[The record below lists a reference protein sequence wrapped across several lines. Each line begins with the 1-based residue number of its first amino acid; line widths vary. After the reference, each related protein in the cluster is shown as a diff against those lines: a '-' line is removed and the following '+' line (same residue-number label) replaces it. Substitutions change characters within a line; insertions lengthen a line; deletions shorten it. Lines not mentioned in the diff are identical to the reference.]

1 MHDER
6 TLYDVWMA
14 ARMTYV
20 INACMLAQQR
30 QQHKTFPSAHSV
42 FMNRLLHH
50 VTGRG
55 QAVVRN

>member
-20 INACMLAQQR
+20 INACMHAG
-30 QQHKTFPSAHSV
+30 TAASV
-42 FMNRLLHH
+42 
-50 VTGRG
+50 
-55 QAVVRN
+55 A